1 MDDDMNENIFVNEDK
16 MEDVE
21 NIAIKKEDILT
32 YDTYIK
38 NKVNLQKLKIPEL
51 KNIAKKHR
59 LHVTGTKVVLI
70 ERIENLF
77 KGITYA
83 IRIQKIFRGNIVRVF
98 LNKNKEFRKAI
109 SQCVN
114 DSDGYTLEPLTEIP
128 FQMLF
133 CFKDNNDFTY
143 GFDIISLMTYYY
155 SKRNIVNPYTRDR
168 LPIIIVNEIISM
180 SKKLFILF
188 PNVLDDTEKKAI
200 NPSVT
205 PPITQQFRR
214 HNDILIRNRYRQE
227 RNTHLTPQN
236 VANNA
241 ENPHS
246 QLIARLA
253 EIRQRTLD
261 QRIQDLF
268 IEIDLLGN
276 YTQSAWFIS
285 LDRRELV
292 RYFRTLCDIWAYRAQ
307 LSSEAKR
314 NICQIHDPFLN
325 VRIPFDHMSVSL
337 EYVKESC
344 VTVMENMV
352 YCGIDNDFKR
362 IGALHVLTALTVVS
376 IPARISMMWL
386 YESLVY

>member
-1 MDDDMNENIFVNEDK
+1 
-16 MEDVE
+16 
-21 NIAIKKEDILT
+21 
-32 YDTYIK
+32 
-38 NKVNLQKLKIPEL
+38 
-51 KNIAKKHR
+51 
-59 LHVTGTKVVLI
+59 
-70 ERIENLF
+70 
-77 KGITYA
+77 
-83 IRIQKIFRGNIVRVF
+83 
-98 LNKNKEFRKAI
+98 
-109 SQCVN
+109 
-114 DSDGYTLEPLTEIP
+114 
-128 FQMLF
+128 
-133 CFKDNNDFTY
+133 
-143 GFDIISLMTYYY
+143 
-155 SKRNIVNPYTRDR
+155 
-168 LPIIIVNEIISM
+168 
-180 SKKLFILF
+180 
-188 PNVLDDTEKKAI
+188 
-200 NPSVT
+200 
-205 PPITQQFRR
+205 
-214 HNDILIRNRYRQE
+214 
-227 RNTHLTPQN
+227 
-236 VANNA
+236 
-241 ENPHS
+241 
-246 QLIARLA
+246 LIARLA